1 MILLLLLLLDQH
13 HLLLILLQL
22 LLLVANKVTE
32 LHLLLNQVLGLRER
46 ANKLVSLLSLHLMNF
61 VLVPHV
67 DPFEVLLFVLQLH
80 LLITQLSS
88 QSLLLFVQVQED
100 LDVAI
105 KLSFLLILDDL
116 LDVPLFHYLLFL
128 LFADECVLF
137 THFMSHLCLELT
149 EFLRLL
155 LNMLMHP
162 QLHLVQVLLVD
173 FPGFPKR
180 QALLSL

>member
-22 LLLVANKVTE
+22 LLLVANQVTE

-67 DPFEVLLFVLQLH
+67 DPFEILLFVLQLH
-80 LLITQLSS
+80 LLVAQLSS
-88 QSLLLFVQVQED
+88 QALLLFVQVQED

-128 LFADECVLF
+128 LLSDHKL
-137 THFMSHLCLELT
+137 LIYY
-149 EFLRLL
+149 FL
-155 LNMLMHP
+155 NN
-162 QLHLVQVLLVD
+162 
-173 FPGFPKR
+173 
-180 QALLSL
+180 